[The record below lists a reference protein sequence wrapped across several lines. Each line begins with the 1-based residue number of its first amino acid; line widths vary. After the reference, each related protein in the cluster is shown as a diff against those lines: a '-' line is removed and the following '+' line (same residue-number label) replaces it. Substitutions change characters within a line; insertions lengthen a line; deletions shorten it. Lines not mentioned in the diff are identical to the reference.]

1 MKINC
6 RSNVMG
12 TGFTITTDNRL
23 EFSNRRRSYS
33 LERSYRHK
41 NKVLRCSR
49 PCSSSDHS
57 SGHSS
62 EGSCSSS
69 STCYSSN
76 CTYPQNVQNCYA
88 GPRIAPSTPSYQPL
102 GVEMDGDGPSVD
114 LGAIIYKPNV
124 LGMKGPRKM
133 KVLIPQPSIDRN
145 TPVFCAGNSLIE
157 KYKQRDTADLIM
169 LTSKDAEWDKEL
181 KSYVLN
187 YHGRATQVRNKYWEN
202 KYIFLQKYYPLL
214 LPLLYLTY

>member
-1 MKINC
+1 
-6 RSNVMG
+6 
-12 TGFTITTDNRL
+12 
-23 EFSNRRRSYS
+23 
-33 LERSYRHK
+33 
-41 NKVLRCSR
+41 
-49 PCSSSDHS
+49 
-57 SGHSS
+57 
-62 EGSCSSS
+62 
-69 STCYSSN
+69 
-76 CTYPQNVQNCYA
+76 
-88 GPRIAPSTPSYQPL
+88 
-102 GVEMDGDGPSVD
+102 MDGDGPSVD

-187 YHGRATQVRNKYWEN
+187 YHGRATKVRNKYWKMN
-202 KYIFLQKYYPLL
+202 KNFLFGKCPEEI
-214 LPLLYLTY
+214 